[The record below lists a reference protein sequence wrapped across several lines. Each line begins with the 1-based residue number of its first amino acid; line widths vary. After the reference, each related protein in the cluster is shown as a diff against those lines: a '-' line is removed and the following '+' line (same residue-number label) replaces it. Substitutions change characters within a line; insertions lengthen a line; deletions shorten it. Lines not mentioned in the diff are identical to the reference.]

1 MAGFGE
7 SCRRCGHG
15 LAAEIDPERKPPVRC
30 SIRDNVGNSRPATA
44 PDPLLDHL
52 VGGGQQRFGDHE
64 AERLRGLEVDNEL
77 ELSRY
82 HHRKVGGLFAL
93 EDAAGGDTQS
103 TPNPEG
109 TCATAGASDRR
120 WPARRRWRPQDH
132 RAAREN
138 AGLRRL
144 IDHHTNQVA
153 FVVAQPPGASWRL
166 CEAFSCACLKR

>member
-1 MAGFGE
+1 VFNT
-7 SCRRCGHG
+7 RRIVTLGHSKMLPFFVSLTTG
-15 LAAEIDPERKPPVRC
+15 SPTIGTPTLALAIERSRVMWSQVLTLAVVATIFAERKGTC
-30 SIRDNVGNSRPATA
+30 N
-44 PDPLLDHL
+44 
-52 VGGGQQRFGDHE
+52 
-64 AERLRGLEVDNEL
+64 
-77 ELSRY
+77 Y
-82 HHRKVGGLFAL
+82 LFF
-93 EDAAGGDTQS
+93 
-103 TPNPEG
+103 PEG